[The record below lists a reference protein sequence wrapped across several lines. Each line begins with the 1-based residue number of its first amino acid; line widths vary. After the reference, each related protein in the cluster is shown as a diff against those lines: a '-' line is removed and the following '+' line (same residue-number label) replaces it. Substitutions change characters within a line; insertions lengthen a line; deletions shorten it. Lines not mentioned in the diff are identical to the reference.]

1 MSTVVIAVV
10 LTALVFDFTNGFHD
24 TANAMATSIATG
36 ALRPRV
42 AVVLAGVLNLV
53 GAFLSVQ
60 VALTISSGLVDE
72 ARITP
77 AVIFGGLVGAILWN
91 LVTWLLGLPSSSSHA
106 LFGGLIGATWVF
118 AGTGA
123 INFSTVAG
131 KVLLPLALSPV
142 VAGVV
147 ALSATWIAYRIA
159 ARGDGHTI
167 TRGFQRAQIVSASMI
182 ALAHGTNDAQKTMGV
197 ITLTLITVG
206 LLPAH
211 SAPPLWVVVAAGL
224 AIAAGTAMGGW
235 RIIHTLGRRISD
247 IQSPQGFAAETA
259 SAAVILS
266 AAHLG
271 FALSTT
277 QVASG
282 AVLGSAAGRRAGPVR
297 WRVAGRMAAIWL
309 LTLPAAAT
317 MGALAAWVAARGTAG
332 TVLVGA
338 VLVGASAGIHA
349 LSRRTPVTAAT
360 VTATTVTAA
369 DVTEMPVASLPP
381 AAGGATSRA
390 RPRGSVREDRHD
402 RPLGFAARRVPRVA
416 GVGRRGRRAGRD
428 GAVGALGP
436 RRRRRRGG
444 ATTLPRGGVGRRRG
458 RPDRCGADRAIRVL
472 GHHRAMRPIRA
483 GAVATSVAAALVLLP
498 GTAAADV
505 TVAASRAEAGA
516 RDVTIT
522 FRVTNNDP
530 AVPTRTGRPAETE
543 SARSHRIRSNS
554 SPARSYEGARQVS
567 SSSRRKRSRTRL
579 TTSAAERP
587 AAAEGSTC
595 SRREVERPRRREWRC
610 RRSVRRSRSAH
621 VATAARPVD
630 QHRRHLA
637 R

>member
-1 MSTVVIAVV
+1 M
-10 LTALVFDFTNGFHD
+10 
-24 TANAMATSIATG
+24 
-36 ALRPRV
+36 
-42 AVVLAGVLNLV
+42 
-53 GAFLSVQ
+53 
-60 VALTISSGLVDE
+60 
-72 ARITP
+72 
-77 AVIFGGLVGAILWN
+77 IFGGLVGAILWN

-159 ARGDGHTI
+159 ARGDRRTI
-167 TRGFQRAQIVSASMI
+167 TRGFARAQIVSASMI

-247 IQSPQGFAAETA
+247 IESPQGFAAETA

-297 WRVAGRMAAIWL
+297 WRVAGRMVAVWL

-317 MGALAAWVAARGTAG
+317 VGALAAWVAARGTGG

-338 VLVGASAGIHA
+338 VLVVASAGIYA
-349 LSRRTPVTAAT
+349 LSRRTPRHRSHCHRSHRHRAARTPRSVTAA
-360 VTATTVTAA
+360 
-369 DVTEMPVASLPP
+369 
-381 AAGGATSRA
+381 A
-390 RPRGSVREDRHD
+390 R
-402 RPLGFAARRVPRVA
+402 
-416 GVGRRGRRAGRD
+416 
-428 GAVGALGP
+428 
-436 RRRRRRGG
+436 
-444 ATTLPRGGVGRRRG
+444 
-458 RPDRCGADRAIRVL
+458 
-472 GHHRAMRPIRA
+472 
-483 GAVATSVAAALVLLP
+483 AAA
-498 GTAAADV
+498 
-505 TVAASRAEAGA
+505 
-516 RDVTIT
+516 
-522 FRVTNNDP
+522 
-530 AVPTRTGRPAETE
+530 
-543 SARSHRIRSNS
+543 
-554 SPARSYEGARQVS
+554 
-567 SSSRRKRSRTRL
+567 
-579 TTSAAERP
+579 
-587 AAAEGSTC
+587 
-595 SRREVERPRRREWRC
+595 
-610 RRSVRRSRSAH
+610 
-621 VATAARPVD
+621 
-630 QHRRHLA
+630 
-637 R
+637 

>member
-1 MSTVVIAVV
+1 MTTVVIAVV

-24 TANAMATSIATG
+24 TANAMATSIASG

-42 AVVLAGVLNLV
+42 AVLLAGALNLI

-77 AVIFGGLVGAILWN
+77 EVIFGGLVGAILWN

-123 INFSTVAG
+123 INIGTVAG
-131 KVLLPLALSPV
+131 KVLVPLVASPL

-147 ALSATWIAYRIA
+147 ALSATWVAYRIA
-159 ARGDGHTI
+159 ARGDRPTVV
-167 TRGFQRAQIVSASMI
+167 RGFRRAQVVSASMI

-211 SAPPLWVVVAAGL
+211 SAPPLWVVVAAGA

-247 IQSPQGFAAETA
+247 VESPQGFAAETA

-282 AVLGSAAGRRAGPVR
+282 AVLGSAAGRRVGGVR
-297 WRVAGRMAAIWL
+297 WRVAGRMVGVWL

-317 MGALAAWVAARGTAG
+317 VGALAAAVAARGTAG

-338 VLVGASAGIHA
+338 ELVIASAGIYA
-349 LSRRTPVTAAT
+349 LSRRAPVTAKN
-360 VTATTVTAA
+360 VTANN
-369 DVTEMPVASLPP
+369 VTELPAPHPVPVP
-381 AAGGATSRA
+381 AR
-390 RPRGSVREDRHD
+390 
-402 RPLGFAARRVPRVA
+402 
-416 GVGRRGRRAGRD
+416 
-428 GAVGALGP
+428 
-436 RRRRRRGG
+436 
-444 ATTLPRGGVGRRRG
+444 
-458 RPDRCGADRAIRVL
+458 
-472 GHHRAMRPIRA
+472 
-483 GAVATSVAAALVLLP
+483 AAA
-498 GTAAADV
+498 
-505 TVAASRAEAGA
+505 
-516 RDVTIT
+516 
-522 FRVTNNDP
+522 
-530 AVPTRTGRPAETE
+530 
-543 SARSHRIRSNS
+543 
-554 SPARSYEGARQVS
+554 
-567 SSSRRKRSRTRL
+567 
-579 TTSAAERP
+579 
-587 AAAEGSTC
+587 
-595 SRREVERPRRREWRC
+595 
-610 RRSVRRSRSAH
+610 
-621 VATAARPVD
+621 
-630 QHRRHLA
+630 
-637 R
+637 